1 MRTLHAYIYLSM
13 HECECIRWCSKP
25 YAKPYI
31 LNHAP
36 KPSTAGLTPVKYNN
50 FNGAYPEP
58 VFNPAAGLTPLRY
71 NPENG
76 QLPEPMGQNG
86 RSKFILFFCVN

>member
-1 MRTLHAYIYLSM
+1 MYYT
-13 HECECIRWCSKP
+13 CIRWCSKP